1 MAIKIIYLCIRYSL
15 MRENQ
20 LLWKSFLQG
29 NKEAL
34 ATIFLLFHDDL
45 FRYGLKLA
53 GNNDLVEDSLQDLF
67 LQLWKNRQNLR
78 QIDNL
83 KPYLFK
89 SFRNHIIDNIELQN
103 PVIHIE
109 IDFEHPFEVTYSPED
124 FIIQQQVSEENQFK
138 IAEALNNLSSRQ
150 REAIYLRYF
159 EDLDFDMIAIIMDM
173 NVQSVRNTLHR
184 GLQSL
189 RNIMLMHLFLLA
201 TSCFD
206 FLS

>member
-1 MAIKIIYLCIRYSL
+1 MK
-15 MRENQ
+15 ENQ
-20 LLWKSFLQG
+20 LLWKNFLQG

-34 ATIFLLFHDDL
+34 STIFLLFHDDL
-45 FRYGLKLA
+45 YRYGLKLS
-53 GNNDLVEDSLQDLF
+53 GNENLVEDSLQDLF

-78 QIDNL
+78 PIDNL

-89 SFRNHIIDNIELQN
+89 SFRNHVIDNVELQN
-103 PVIHIE
+103 PVIQVE

-124 FIIQQQVSEENQFK
+124 FIIQQQVSEENRLK
-138 IAEALNNLSSRQ
+138 IIEALNNLSSRQ

-159 EDLDFDMIAIIMDM
+159 EELDFDMIAIIMDM

-184 GLQSL
+184 GLQAL
-189 RNIMLMHLFLLA
+189 RNLMLLHLFLMA
-201 TSCFD
+201 TSRFN

>member
-1 MAIKIIYLCIRYSL
+1 

-109 IDFEHPFEVTYSPED
+109 IDFEHPFEVMYSPED
-124 FIIQQQVSEENQFK
+124 FIIQQQVSEENQIK

-150 REAIYLRYF
+150 REAVYLRYF

-201 TSCFD
+201 TSRFD

>member
-1 MAIKIIYLCIRYSL
+1 

-53 GNNDLVEDSLQDLF
+53 GNYDLVEDSLQDLF

-78 QIDNL
+78 PVDNL

-103 PVIHIE
+103 PVVHIE

-189 RNIMLMHLFLLA
+189 RNILLMHFFLLA

-206 FLS
+206 FLL

>member
-1 MAIKIIYLCIRYSL
+1 

-103 PVIHIE
+103 PVIPIE

-124 FIIQQQVSEENQFK
+124 FIIQQQVSEENQIK

-201 TSCFD
+201 TSRFD

>member
-1 MAIKIIYLCIRYSL
+1 MK
-15 MRENQ
+15 ENQ

-45 FRYGLKLA
+45 YRYGLKLS
-53 GNNDLVEDSLQDLF
+53 GNENLVEDSLQDLF
-67 LQLWKNRQNLR
+67 LQLWKNRQNLKP
-78 QIDNL
+78 IENL

-89 SFRNHIIDNIELQN
+89 SFRNHVIDNVELQN

-124 FIIQQQVSEENQFK
+124 FIIQQQVSEENRLK
-138 IAEALNNLSSRQ
+138 IVEALNNLSSRQ

-159 EDLDFDMIAIIMDM
+159 EELDFDMIAIVMDM

-184 GLQSL
+184 GLQAL
-189 RNIMLMHLFLLA
+189 RNLMLLHLFLML
-201 TSCFD
+201 TSRLD

>member
-1 MAIKIIYLCIRYSL
+1 

-53 GNNDLVEDSLQDLF
+53 GNYDLVEDSLQDLF

-78 QIDNL
+78 PVDNL

-103 PVIHIE
+103 PVVHIE

-189 RNIMLMHLFLLA
+189 RNILLMQLFLLA

>member
-1 MAIKIIYLCIRYSL
+1 MK
-15 MRENQ
+15 ENQ

-45 FRYGLKLA
+45 YRYGLKLS
-53 GNNDLVEDSLQDLF
+53 GNENLVEDSLQDLF
-67 LQLWKNRQNLR
+67 LQLWKNRHNLKP
-78 QIDNL
+78 IDNL

-89 SFRNHIIDNIELQN
+89 SFRNHVIDNVELQN
-103 PVIHIE
+103 PVIQVE

-124 FIIQQQVSEENQFK
+124 FIIQQQVSEENRLK
-138 IAEALNNLSSRQ
+138 IIEALNNLSSRQ

-159 EDLDFDMIAIIMDM
+159 EELDFDMIAIIMDM

-184 GLQSL
+184 GLQAL
-189 RNIMLMHLFLLA
+189 RNLMLLHLFLMA
-201 TSCFD
+201 TSRFN

>member
-1 MAIKIIYLCIRYSL
+1 

-189 RNIMLMHLFLLA
+189 RNILLMQLFLLA
-201 TSCFD
+201 TSYLD

>member
-1 MAIKIIYLCIRYSL
+1 

-53 GNNDLVEDSLQDLF
+53 GNSNLIEDSLQDLF
-67 LQLWKNRQNLR
+67 LQLWKNRSNLR
-78 QIDNL
+78 QVDNL

-89 SFRNHIIDNIELQN
+89 SFRNHVIDNVELQN
-103 PVIHIE
+103 PVVHIE
-109 IDFEHPFEVTYSPED
+109 IDFEHPFEVTYSFED
-124 FIIQQQVSEENQFK
+124 FIIQQQVSEENQLK
-138 IAEALNNLSSRQ
+138 IVEALNNLSSRQ

-159 EDLDFDMIAIIMDM
+159 EDLDFEMIAIIMEM

-184 GLQSL
+184 GLQAL
-189 RNIMLMHLFLLA
+189 RNLMLMHLFLLA
-201 TSCFD
+201 TSAFNH
-206 FLS
+206 LS

>member
-1 MAIKIIYLCIRYSL
+1 

-20 LLWKSFLQG
+20 LLWMSFLQG

-53 GNNDLVEDSLQDLF
+53 GNSNLVEDSLQDLF

-89 SFRNHIIDNIELQN
+89 SFRNHVIDNVELQN
-103 PVIHIE
+103 PVMHIE

-124 FIIQQQVSEENQFK
+124 FIIQQQVTEDNQLK
-138 IAEALNNLSSRQ
+138 IVEALNNLSSRQ

-159 EDLDFDMIAIIMDM
+159 EDLDFEMIAIIMEM

-184 GLQSL
+184 GLQAL
-189 RNIMLMHLFLLA
+189 RNLMLTPLFLLA
-201 TSCFD
+201 ASAFD